1 MVHFLCQGITIDAK
15 IMFLQN
21 FLFPI
26 PCKSHVIE
34 YLFIILPVFLN
45 KSLTF
50 PVYGVNISSS
60 IEAERKK
67 SMNF

>member
-1 MVHFLCQGITIDAK
+1 MK

-21 FLFPI
+21 FYVPQESKKH
-26 PCKSHVIE
+26 PNA
-34 YLFIILPVFLN
+34 YLFTFLPIFLN

-60 IEAERKK
+60 IEAKRKK
-67 SMNF
+67 SMIF